1 MNTINEQEATLSAQA
16 TTLVEKEGRQTL
28 IEKFDDLKSPT
39 GDDFEAMI
47 RSSFNQVDD
56 PIKVVEQDGQTEIE
70 VSSAVSVRTDAQANE
85 QLRLTPSQLTMTQGG
100 ANTLNV
106 DGDTMVVFDDVLTV
120 SNSEKKVT
128 VADTL
133 QADHVVANTQLSAA
147 QVQTEALS
155 VSRGELDVM
164 RAELDIN
171 DQPRVSVFGDAGI
184 EGSLNVI
191 DTVEAANLNVSETAS
206 LAETHIS
213 TLTVDGETTLN
224 DKLTGRNGVFTEHL
238 EARDGFGIGIDA
250 QSTQAK
256 LHISKTSSDMD
267 ALLRVDDH
275 NSDTTPFYIDSEGKV
290 GVGTTNIQAD
300 FQVNGSALIG
310 DLTDNHYVQ
319 LNNQDKSY
327 FQGNVSVS
335 KSVAIGSEELPSEAG
350 CLSVDGNLAL
360 GKSNATAKLDVLGD
374 TSSSL
379 LHVATEA
386 TEFLTVTDT
395 PAQGESKIKLYQQ
408 TNIKDDLHVD
418 GDTTASNVTAQNH
431 LASDSAAIENTLTAG
446 QATTGELIVNGN
458 ATVAQKTTSQ
468 KLWVGDTQ
476 QDVSEQDS
484 ATGALIN
491 TTMTVKERAQF
502 KDIHASEMISTQTA
516 LKAQSAYINQG
527 VNIGELGESL
537 HAKVAVKTN
546 GEDESAL
553 LLKDYEDNTLLRVK
567 KQGVQVG
574 SAAMAVP
581 VNVEGKITAPELNV
595 TYHAQL
601 EQAKVNKGV
610 HIASPVDMSNWQ
622 PSAKLA
628 VLSNL
633 TNNTGLDV
641 SYFDG
646 QGIKPI
652 ITTKADKL
660 GIFASEPLKPF
671 HVDCEAL
678 LTGPVEIAGDVNIT
692 HAANSLF
699 SIKDQIVTIGQT
711 DFATPFQVFGET
723 AFWGSHKVIGS
734 FAVYNES
741 EQQLINV
748 ADSQVQMTQHT
759 DTAALKVSD
768 PQQSKATYVAA
779 GQLAIN
785 QTVPEADV
793 NFALTG
799 KAHISGEVHIE
810 GGELT
815 LTVDGDTQ
823 LNNALAVQG
832 ATTIEDGLSISVTN
846 NSAEFAKDA
855 LTVTGNTTLD
865 GTLSVA
871 DAVDLHNGL
880 TITNG
885 ETHLNEGLTVE
896 GQTLIDNTLTIN
908 GRVNAN
914 DSVKIAK
921 QLEGNSLQ
929 VEGRAQF
936 DSHVDIDGDLNLSD
950 NPASA
955 RVHIQEQGKQGLL
968 IERQGGQIG
977 LVFNDGR
984 LGLGVERPDYALDV
998 AEDSQFRKDV
1008 QIKGRLEVDES
1019 LHVDE
1024 YASFRSNINVHGNAE
1039 LAGEAR
1045 FGLPF
1050 SSVIDEE
1057 TVGMPAGIAQ
1067 VAIDQNH
1074 FAKAFAVYHQG
1085 EKPIVIED
1093 GKLGVQTDSPREAL
1107 DINGNAVF
1115 RGDIELD
1122 GVLRGSGRLEC
1133 FDGAKIF
1140 GDVELRSD
1148 LTVHDDALLKD
1159 TLTVEGNATFNRQVE
1174 VHSDSTFQASVR
1186 LNDEL
1191 SVQKR
1196 THLRD
1201 DLVVAKHTTLQ
1212 GGLTVEGL
1220 EVDSLVAISPAATF
1234 KSDVTVHGHVE
1245 FLSSLQ
1251 TAHEVRANEVSTKA
1265 VQMSG
1270 EVGEHAIT
1278 LNSNQAAAPLSVSAA
1293 ETEALHITPTGDVGM
1308 GTQVPSHKLDVAGD
1322 VRVRNTL
1329 VVEQGLTLAQG
1340 AIAEGDFTVQGNV
1353 ASESLQLGDT
1363 QAISG
1368 VSSDVELGGDM
1379 ASDETLATQAAVK
1392 AYVDAHC
1399 WTLAENNKVLL
1410 IQNQLEFDEV
1420 MSREILSNVTIL
1432 LLPHMCHPQMNRAYK
1447 LKQPVRIGS
1456 NVSIIGF
1463 NERETRIVKE
1473 HAGCRFLIHGQ
1484 SDALVKSVEMRG
1496 FTFDGALMNGGVY
1509 EGNGGAFHL
1518 RYVQSAK
1525 LNCVIENHHVN
1536 GDGGALY
1543 GEAEVSGIEANNI
1556 KNCSATRQGGGV
1568 FGVTESSLTVSMCR
1582 AEYGGGVA
1590 YCDDCQVVARSN
1602 VALVYG
1608 GGAYKCQN
1616 LMAQGYWRDNRAQG
1630 DVGHHIYSAGCDNPD
1645 DGHTHHDYLWHA
1657 LYLDA
1662 PVMCGTQPWRHDHI

>member
-1 MNTINEQEATLSAQA
+1 MNTLNEQEATLSAQA
-16 TTLVEKEGRQTL
+16 TTLVEKEGRQSL
-28 IEKFDDLKSPT
+28 IEKFDDLKTPT

-56 PIKVVEQDGQTEIE
+56 PIKVVEQDGQAEVE
-70 VSSAVSVRTDAQANE
+70 VSSAVTVRSDAQADE
-85 QLRLTPSQLTMTQGG
+85 QLRLTPAQLSMTQGE
-100 ANTLNV
+100 ANTLSI
-106 DGDTMVVFDDVLTV
+106 DSDTMAVFDDVLTV

-128 VADTL
+128 VANTL
-133 QADHVVANTQLSAA
+133 QADNVIANTQLSTA
-147 QVQTEALS
+147 QVQTQALS
-155 VSRGELDVM
+155 VSGGELEVM
-164 RAELDIN
+164 RAELDGN
-171 DQPRVSVFGDAGI
+171 GQPRVSVFGDAGI
-184 EGSLNVI
+184 EGTLNVI
-191 DTVEAANLNVSETAS
+191 NTVETANLSVSATAS
-206 LAETHIS
+206 LADTHVQ
-213 TLTVDGETTLN
+213 TLTVAADTTLN
-224 DKLTGRNGVFTEHL
+224 DKLNGRSAIFTEHL
-238 EARDGFGIGIDA
+238 EARDALGVGIDA
-250 QSTQAK
+250 QSTRAK

-275 NSDTTPFYIDSEGKV
+275 NNDTTPFYINSEGKV

-300 FQVNGSALIG
+300 FQVDGTALIG
-310 DLTDNHYVQ
+310 DLTSSHYVQ
-319 LNNQDKSY
+319 LNNLDNSH

-335 KSVAIGSEELPSEAG
+335 ESVAIAG
-350 CLSVDGNLAL
+350 QLAL
-360 GKSNATAKLDVLGD
+360 GKHTASAKLDVQGEAG
-374 TSSSL
+374 SSL
-379 LHVATEA
+379 LHVATDTA
-386 TEFLTVTDT
+386 AFVKVTDA
-395 PAQGESKIKLYQQ
+395 PMQGESKVTVYQQ
-408 TNIKDDLHVD
+408 TAIKDDLFVA
-418 GDTTASNVTAQNH
+418 GNTTTNNLTVQTH
-431 LASDSAAIENTLTAG
+431 LVSDSASVANALTAG
-446 QATTGELIVNGN
+446 QTTTDTLTVNNN
-458 ATVAQKTTSQ
+458 ATVAQKTTTQ

-476 QDVSEQDS
+476 SGVSEQDS
-484 ATGALIN
+484 VTGALIN
-491 TTMTVKERAQF
+491 TTMTVKDSAQF
-502 KDIHASEMISTQTA
+502 KNISASEDISTQTA
-516 LKAQSAYINQG
+516 LNAQSAYIAQG
-527 VNIGELGESL
+527 INIGQLGESL
-537 HAKVAVKTN
+537 AAKVAVKTN

-553 LLKDYEDNTLLRVK
+553 LIKDYEDHTLLRVK

-574 SAAMAVP
+574 STAMSVP
-581 VNVEGKITAPELNV
+581 VNVAGKVSAPELAIS
-595 TYHAQL
+595 YHAQL
-601 EQAKVNKGV
+601 EQADVSKHL
-610 HIASPVDMSNWQ
+610 HIASAVELSPWQ

-628 VLSNL
+628 VLSDL
-633 TNNTGLDV
+633 ANNSGFEV
-641 SYFDG
+641 GHFDG

-660 GIFASEPLKPF
+660 GIFAPEPLKPF
-671 HVDCEAL
+671 HVACEAL
-678 LTGPVEIAGDVNIT
+678 MTGPVEISGDMNIT
-692 HAANSLF
+692 HADNSLF
-699 SIKDQIVTIGQT
+699 SIKDMKVTIGQA
-711 DFATPFQVFGET
+711 DFATPFQVFGES
-723 AFWGSHKVIGS
+723 ACWGSHKVIGS
-734 FAVYNES
+734 FAAYNEG
-741 EQQLINV
+741 EQQIIYV
-748 ADSQVQMTQHT
+748 GDSQVHVTQHS
-759 DTAALKVSD
+759 DAPVLNISD
-768 PQQSKATYVAA
+768 PQKTKTTHIAA
-779 GQLAIN
+779 GQLTIN
-785 QTVPEADV
+785 QAQPETDV

-799 KAHISGEVHIE
+799 KAHINGEVHIE
-810 GGELT
+810 GRELT
-815 LTVDGDTQ
+815 LTVDGDTH
-823 LNNALAVQG
+823 LNNALNVQG
-832 ATTIEDGLSISVTN
+832 ATTIEDGVSISVTN

-855 LTVTGNTTLD
+855 LSVTGNSSLD
-865 GTLSVA
+865 GTLSVT
-871 DAVDLHNGL
+871 DSVDLHNGL
-880 TITNG
+880 TVTNG

-896 GQTLIDNTLTIN
+896 GQTMIDNTLTIN

-914 DSVKIAK
+914 DGVKIA
-921 QLEGNSLQ
+921 QLQEGNSLQ

-950 NPASA
+950 RLANA

-968 IERQGGQIG
+968 IERQGGQVG

-1050 SSVIDEE
+1050 SSVMDSES
-1057 TVGMPAGIAQ
+1057 TGMPAGVAQ

-1174 VHSDSTFQASVR
+1174 VQSDSTFQASVR
-1186 LNDEL
+1186 MNDEL

-1196 THLRD
+1196 TLLRD
-1201 DLVVAKHTTLQ
+1201 DLVVAKQTTLQ
-1212 GGLTVEGL
+1212 GGLNVEGIEL
-1220 EVDSLVAISPAATF
+1220 GSQVSICPAATF
-1234 KSDVTVHGHVE
+1234 KNDVTVHGQVE

-1251 TAHEVRANEVSTKA
+1251 TAHEVSAKA
-1265 VQMSG
+1265 VQIVG

-1278 LNSNQAAAPLSVSAA
+1278 LDSSQHAAPLNITTPESD
-1293 ETEALHITPTGDVGM
+1293 ALHITSRGEVGI
-1308 GTQVPSHKLDVAGD
+1308 GTQLPSHKLDVAGD
-1322 VRVRNTL
+1322 VRVRNML
-1329 VVEQGLTLAQG
+1329 VVDQGLTLAGGAVAQGDFAVQG
-1340 AIAEGDFTVQGNV
+1340 ALSAH
-1353 ASESLQLGDT
+1353 SLMLNDS
-1363 QAISG
+1363 QAISH
-1368 VSSDVELGGDM
+1368 VSTDVELGGEL
-1379 ASDETLATQAAVK
+1379 ASDQALATQAAVK

-1399 WTLAENNKVLL
+1399 WTLAQNNKVLL
-1410 IQNQLEFDEV
+1410 VQNQLEFDEV

-1432 LLPHMCHPQMNRAYK
+1432 LMPHMCHPQMNRAYK

-1496 FTFDGALMNGGVY
+1496 FTFDGSLINGGVY

-1543 GEAEVSGIEANNI
+1543 GEAEVSCIEANNI
-1556 KNCSATRQGGGV
+1556 KNCRATRQGGGV
-1568 FGVTESSLTVSMCR
+1568 FGVTESILNVSMCR

-1590 YCDDCQVVARSN
+1590 YCDDCQVVAKAN
-1602 VALVYG
+1602 IALMYG
-1608 GGAYKCQN
+1608 GGAYKCQS
-1616 LMAQGYWRDNRAQG
+1616 LMAQGHWRDNRAQG
-1630 DVGHHIYSAGCDNPD
+1630 DVGHHIYSSGCDNPD
-1645 DGHTHHDYLWHA
+1645 DTHTQHDYLWHA